1 MGIQIN
7 TQPQVF
13 TSLSSSAISATNLFN
28 NSGIDIISR
37 TNTLFTTVTGITG
50 SSLTSPSL
58 SAQTLTAGSGVF
70 NTSISATAIS
80 AVKFYGDG
88 SELKNIAGVGAGV
101 TSING
106 LTGVVTNVAFTV
118 SANNFTQGLTGTTS
132 TFLSSVSSPAI
143 SAVKF
148 YGDGSELKNIA
159 GVGAGVTSINGLTG
173 VVTNVVTTSGATLT
187 GNLLAPALSS
197 QTLTAGTGIFNIS
210 VSAAGVSGTN
220 FYTTSAGGYLSGG
233 NNLTSIF
240 GAKSTVDST
249 YSTVNTNSA
258 NWNSSYTTV
267 QGNSADWTLGKT
279 LSTNGGRIGGDVTV
293 AGRLTT
299 NYITALSGS
308 TFVNTTFTTTSSL
321 CVVNIMAAGPA
332 LYVGASG
339 SGDIASFYDTD
350 TNVEVLHIGGA
361 NGSNPNVGVKTSTP
375 NKDFTVFGEIS
386 ASGNAWFND
395 VTSNNNLTAKQ
406 ATFTISVSSSAV
418 SGTNFHTTSAG
429 GYLSGGNNLTSI
441 FGAKTIVDSTF
452 TTVSGITA
460 NRLNTPILS
469 SQTLTALSATFT
481 ASVSSPAISG
491 TNFYTTSAGGYL
503 SGGTNLTGIFGA
515 KTIVDSTFTTVSGIT
530 ANRLNTPILSS
541 QTLSSNTLILSG
553 YPITPVTTVY
563 SVANGATAT
572 YTVALSDNN
581 NTITLNL
588 GTSGIVVLSSTIAYP
603 VGFQTNIIQLSTGRI
618 TLSGSGITLN
628 NDLSSY
634 RTYGR
639 YSAATIINLGSTW
652 VCYGSLSS

>member
-28 NSGIDIISR
+28 SSGIDIISR

-50 SSLTSPSL
+50 SRLTSPSL

-88 SELKNIAGVGAGV
+88 SELKNIAGLGAGV
-101 TSING
+101 TSVNG

-159 GVGAGVTSINGLTG
+159 GLGAGVTSVNGLTG

-210 VSAAGVSGTN
+210 VSAAGISGTN

-267 QGNSADWTLGKT
+267 QGSSADWTVGKT
-279 LSTNGGRIGGDVTV
+279 LSSSGGRLGGNVTV
-293 AGRLTT
+293 AGNLTA
-299 NYITALSGS
+299 NYITALSGA

-321 CVVNIMAAGPA
+321 CVNSLLNAGPA
-332 LYVGASG
+332 FFVGANG
-339 SGDIASFYDTD
+339 TGDIASFYDID
-350 TNVEVLHIGGA
+350 SNVEVLHIGGA
-361 NGSNPNVGVKTSTP
+361 NDSFPNVGIKTSSPTE
-375 NKDFTVFGEIS
+375 TLTISGTIS
-386 ASGNAWFND
+386 ASSNAWFNNIIA
-395 VTSNNNLTAKQ
+395 NNDSTAKR
-406 ATFTISVSSSAV
+406 ATFT
-418 SGTNFHTTSAG
+418 T
-429 GYLSGGNNLTSI
+429 
-441 FGAKTIVDSTF
+441 
-452 TTVSGITA
+452 
-460 NRLNTPILS
+460 
-469 SQTLTALSATFT
+469 
-481 ASVSSPAISG
+481 SVSSPAVSG
-491 TNFYTTSAGGYL
+491 THYGNGA
-503 SGGTNLTGIFGA
+503 NLTSLSADNISSGTLNNSRLPSIA
-515 KTIVDSTFTTVSGIT
+515 TFTTSVSSPEVSGT
-530 ANRLNTPILSS
+530 HYGNGANLTSLSADNISSGTLNNSRLPSIATFTTSVSS
-541 QTLSSNTLILSG
+541 PALSSNTLILSG

-588 GTSGIVVLSSTIAYP
+588 GTSGIVVLLSGIAYP
-603 VGFQTNIIQLSTGRI
+603 VGFQTNVIQLSTGRI

-639 YSAATIINLGSTW
+639 YSAATIINLGSAW

>member
-28 NSGIDIISR
+28 SSGIDIISR

-50 SSLTSPSL
+50 SRLTSPSL

-88 SELKNIAGVGAGV
+88 SELKNIAGLGAGV
-101 TSING
+101 TS
-106 LTGVVTNVAFTV
+106 V
-118 SANNFTQGLTGTTS
+118 
-132 TFLSSVSSPAI
+132 
-143 SAVKF
+143 
-148 YGDGSELKNIA
+148 
-159 GVGAGVTSINGLTG
+159 NGLTG

-210 VSAAGVSGTN
+210 VSAAGISGTN

-267 QGNSADWTLGKT
+267 QGSSADWTVGKT
-279 LSTNGGRIGGDVTV
+279 LSSSGGRLGGNVTV
-293 AGRLTT
+293 AGNLTA
-299 NYITALSGS
+299 NYITALSGA

-321 CVVNIMAAGPA
+321 CVNSLLNAGPA
-332 LYVGASG
+332 FFVGANG
-339 SGDIASFYDTD
+339 TGDIASFYDID
-350 TNVEVLHIGGA
+350 SNVEVLHIGGA
-361 NGSNPNVGVKTSTP
+361 NDSFPNVGIKTSSPTE
-375 NKDFTVFGEIS
+375 TLTISGTIS
-386 ASGNAWFND
+386 ASSNAWFNNIIA
-395 VTSNNNLTAKQ
+395 NNDSTAKR
-406 ATFTISVSSSAV
+406 ATFT
-418 SGTNFHTTSAG
+418 T
-429 GYLSGGNNLTSI
+429 
-441 FGAKTIVDSTF
+441 
-452 TTVSGITA
+452 
-460 NRLNTPILS
+460 
-469 SQTLTALSATFT
+469 
-481 ASVSSPAISG
+481 SVSSPAVSG
-491 TNFYTTSAGGYL
+491 THYGNGA
-503 SGGTNLTGIFGA
+503 NLTSLSADNISSGTLNNSRLPSIA
-515 KTIVDSTFTTVSGIT
+515 TFTTSVSSPEVSGT
-530 ANRLNTPILSS
+530 HYGNGANLTSLSADNISSGTLNNSRLPSIATFTTSVSS
-541 QTLSSNTLILSG
+541 PALSSNTLILSG

-588 GTSGIVVLSSTIAYP
+588 GTSGIVVLLSGIAYP
-603 VGFQTNIIQLSTGRI
+603 VGFQTNVIQLSTGRI

-639 YSAATIINLGSTW
+639 YSAATIINLGSAW

>member
-101 TSING
+101 TSVNG
-106 LTGVVTNVAFTV
+106 ITGLVTNVAFTV
-118 SANNFTQGLTGTTS
+118 SANNFTQGLTGTS
-132 TFLSSVSSPAI
+132 ATFTASVSSPAI

-159 GVGAGVTSINGLTG
+159 GVGAGVTSVNGITG
-173 VVTNVVTTSGATLT
+173 LVTNVVTTSGATLT

-197 QTLTAGTGIFNIS
+197 QTLTAASGTFTIS
-210 VSAAGVSGTN
+210 VSSPAISGTN

-240 GAKSTVDST
+240 GAKTTVDNT
-249 YSTVNTNSA
+249 YTTVNSKSA
-258 NWNSSYTTV
+258 NWESTYTTV
-267 QGNSADWTLGKT
+267 QGGSADWTAGKT
-279 LSTNGGRIGGDVTV
+279 LSSSGGRLGGDVTV

-339 SGDIASFYDTD
+339 SGDIASFYDINA
-350 TNVEVLHIGGA
+350 NVEVLHIGGA
-361 NGSNPNVGVKTSTP
+361 DGSNPNVGVRTSTP

-386 ASGNAWFND
+386 ASSNAWFND

-406 ATFTISVSSSAV
+406 ATFTISVSSPAV
-418 SGTNFHTTSAG
+418 SGTHFG
-429 GYLSGGNNLTSI
+429 SGAS
-441 FGAKTIVDSTF
+441 
-452 TTVSGITA
+452 
-460 NRLNTPILS
+460 
-469 SQTLTALSATFT
+469 LTALNADNISSGILSNSRLSASATFSV
-481 ASVSSPAISG
+481 SVSSPMISG

-515 KTIVDSTFTTVSGIT
+515 KTTVDSTFTTVSGIT
-530 ANRLNTPILSS
+530 ANRLNTPVLSS
-541 QTLSSNTLILSG
+541 QTLTAGTATFTASVSSPALSSNTLTISG

-572 YTVALSDNN
+572 YVVALSDNN
-581 NTITLNL
+581 NTLTLNL
-588 GTSGIVVLSSTIAYP
+588 GTSGIVALSGTYP
-603 VGFQTNIIQLSTGRI
+603 VGFQTNVIQLSTGRI
-618 TLSGSGITLN
+618 TLSAVSPITLN
-628 NDLSSY
+628 NDLNSY

-639 YSAATIINLGSTW
+639 YSAATIINLGSAW

>member
-101 TSING
+101 TSVNG
-106 LTGVVTNVAFTV
+106 ITGVVTNVAFTI
-118 SANNFTQGLTGTTS
+118 SANNFTQGLTGT
-132 TFLSSVSSPAI
+132 
-143 SAVKF
+143 
-148 YGDGSELKNIA
+148 
-159 GVGAGVTSINGLTG
+159 
-173 VVTNVVTTSGATLT
+173 
-187 GNLLAPALSS
+187 
-197 QTLTAGTGIFNIS
+197 
-210 VSAAGVSGTN
+210 
-220 FYTTSAGGYLSGG
+220 
-233 NNLTSIF
+233 
-240 GAKSTVDST
+240 
-249 YSTVNTNSA
+249 
-258 NWNSSYTTV
+258 
-267 QGNSADWTLGKT
+267 
-279 LSTNGGRIGGDVTV
+279 
-293 AGRLTT
+293 
-299 NYITALSGS
+299 
-308 TFVNTTFTTTSSL
+308 
-321 CVVNIMAAGPA
+321 
-332 LYVGASG
+332 
-339 SGDIASFYDTD
+339 
-350 TNVEVLHIGGA
+350 
-361 NGSNPNVGVKTSTP
+361 
-375 NKDFTVFGEIS
+375 
-386 ASGNAWFND
+386 
-395 VTSNNNLTAKQ
+395 
-406 ATFTISVSSSAV
+406 
-418 SGTNFHTTSAG
+418 
-429 GYLSGGNNLTSI
+429 
-441 FGAKTIVDSTF
+441 
-452 TTVSGITA
+452 
-460 NRLNTPILS
+460 
-469 SQTLTALSATFT
+469 SATFT

-515 KTIVDSTFTTVSGIT
+515 KSIVDSTFTTVSGIT

-541 QTLSSNTLILSG
+541 QTLTALSATFTISVSSPAISGTNFYTTSAGGYLSGGTNLTGIFGAKTTVDSTFTTVSNITSTRLNTPVLSSQSLSTNTLTISG

-572 YTVALSDNN
+572 YVVALSDNN
-581 NTITLNL
+581 NTLTLNL
-588 GTSGIVVLSSTIAYP
+588 GTSGIVALSGTYP
-603 VGFQTNIIQLSTGRI
+603 VGFQTNVIQLSTGRI
-618 TLSGSGITLN
+618 TLSAVSPITLN

-639 YSAATIINLGSTW
+639 YSAATIINLGSAW